1 MAKFAL
7 FSTLTTEGR
16 QSLHHN
22 PGRINDV
29 NKEIEK
35 LGCKVVAQSALL
47 GASDFLT
54 IIEARDSVAAAHLS
68 LDVGSRGTVLI
79 KTVPIV
85 EVADLQKALH
95 GAAHIARAGAP

>member
-22 PGRINDV
+22 PERINDV

-35 LGCKVVAQSALL
+35 LGCKVLAQYALL
-47 GASDFLT
+47 GNPDFIT
-54 IIEARDSVAAAHLS
+54 IIETSDSVTAAHLAI
-68 LDVGSRGTVLI
+68 DVGSRGTVNI
-79 KTVPIV
+79 TTHPIID
-85 EVADLQKALH
+85 VADLQKALH
-95 GAAHIARAGAP
+95 TSKHIARAGAP

>member
-22 PGRINDV
+22 PERINDV

-35 LGCKVVAQSALL
+35 LGCKVLAQYALL
-47 GASDFLT
+47 GNPDFLT
-54 IIEARDSVAAAHLS
+54 IIEASDTVTVAHLA
-68 LDVGSRGTVLI
+68 LDVGSRGTVDI
-79 KTVPIV
+79 TTHPIV
-85 EVADLQKALH
+85 DVAELQKALH
-95 GAAHIARAGAP
+95 TKTHIARAGAP